1 MVSIQSILL
10 GAFAFAQTVSA
21 GNCNFREGDVIA
33 LKADTGK
40 YVTRC
45 RNCIGCAA
53 YPDSV
58 NFQGPINSGTPYS
71 YWTIVDAGNGK
82 IALKGDLGN
91 YLSRCNNCAAGAA
104 YPDEAFVHVSDWR
117 SGPWAQW
124 TCEDADNGK
133 IALKADSG
141 KYLARCNNCVRSGPA
156 DVAFVHA
163 PAWKGSPW
171 AQFEVEY
178 LKRASN
184 CYFKDGDVIAL
195 QADTGKYVT
204 RCRNCIAHAA
214 YPDSVNLQSPINAG
228 TPYSYWTVYNTGG
241 GKIALKGDLGNYF
254 ARCNNCV
261 PGARTPDEAF
271 VHVSDWKSG
280 PWAQFTCED
289 ASNGKIALK
298 ADTGKYVTRCNG
310 CVPGGPADV
319 ITMHVN
325 NWRDGDAAQFTVVK
339 KPVVLE
345 MSINQVTAE
354 PNRVVLVLG
363 SMFAGS
369 CLALL
374 GMYVFNR
381 RRVPAT
387 ADERKGLNPL

>member
-1 MVSIQSILL
+1 
-10 GAFAFAQTVSA
+10 
-21 GNCNFREGDVIA
+21 
-33 LKADTGK
+33 ADTGK

-45 RNCIGCAA
+45 RNCVVGAA

-58 NFQGPINSGTPYS
+58 NFQTPINSGTPYS

-91 YLSRCNNCAAGAA
+91 FLARCNNCVPGAA

-141 KYLARCNNCVRSGPA
+141 KYLARCNNCLKSGPA
-156 DVAFVHA
+156 DAAFVHA
-163 PAWKGSPW
+163 DTWKSSPW

-184 CYFKDGDVIAL
+184 CIFKDGDVIAL

-204 RCRNCIAHAA
+204 RCRNCISGAA

-228 TPYSYWTVYNTGG
+228 TPYSYWTVYNTGD
-241 GKIALKGDLGNYF
+241 GKIALKGDLGNYLS
-254 ARCNNCV
+254 RCNNCV
-261 PGARTPDEAF
+261 PGAAVPDEAF

-289 ASNGKIALK
+289 ASNGRIALK

-310 CVPGGPADV
+310 CVPGGPSDV
-319 ITMHVN
+319 VTMHVN
-325 NWRDGDAAQFTVVK
+325 NWRDGDYAQFTVVK

-345 MSINQVTAE
+345 MSINHAPDEPGQV
-354 PNRVVLVLG
+354 VVVLG
-363 SMFAGS
+363 SMMAGS

-374 GMYVFNR
+374 GMFVYNR
-381 RRVPAT
+381 RRIPAT
-387 ADERKGLNPL
+387 ADERKAFAPRFTAPQCV